1 MTDLNS
7 SVDDLLKLDCK
18 RLSGVTDTVGQRFAT
33 MYMVKICETD
43 YETEAKGPIFI

>member
-1 MTDLNS
+1 MTDLNFTFG
-7 SVDDLLKLDCK
+7 DLLKLDCK

-43 YETEAKGPIFI
+43 YETEAEGSIFI